1 MTRLKSPKYPN
12 YPLTT
17 AIENIRKIYEA
28 DRTSPLPREVI
39 AKHLGYSGLSGASDS
54 NIATL
59 GQYGLLERVSKGEMK
74 VSQTAVD
81 ILMPES
87 DDQKQ
92 RAINQAAV
100 SPPLFSEIRNHFEGH
115 NPSIQALRTY
125 LLRRDFHDRAIEP
138 VVKSF
143 APTMAMMKKPNET
156 ESGGVPYDKPAES
169 DLPEANDGFGG
180 AAVGDFIQWES
191 GGALQFEKP
200 RRVRW
205 VSDDKSHVAV
215 EGSDT
220 GIPMSQVLTQDAP
233 VATKPQSPPPVI
245 PAMPQDV
252 MKEGQR
258 KAVFPVS
265 EGDVTFV
272 FPEGMTL
279 DGIEELEAYLAV
291 FLKKEKRNAKPN

>member
-12 YPLTT
+12 YPLNT
-17 AIENIRKIYEA
+17 AIDNIRKIYEA
-28 DRTSPLPREVI
+28 DRTSQLPREVI

-59 GQYGLLERVSKGEMK
+59 GQYGLLERVSKGEMR

-81 ILMPES
+81 ILMPENE
-87 DDQKQ
+87 DQKQ

-138 VVKSF
+138 VIKSF
-143 APTMAMMKKPNET
+143 APTMAMMKKQNES
-156 ESGGVPYDKPAES
+156 ESGGVLNEKPTES
-169 DLPEANDGFGG
+169 ELPIANEGVGG
-180 AAVGDFIQWES
+180 AVVGDFIQWES

-220 GIPMSQVLTQDAP
+220 GIPMSQVMLQDAP
-233 VATKPQSPPPVI
+233 VVLKPQSPPPASPAPLQEVI
-245 PAMPQDV
+245 
-252 MKEGQR
+252 KEGQR

-265 EGDVTFV
+265 EGDVTFI

-279 DGIEELEAYLAV
+279 EGIEELEAYLAV
-291 FLKKEKRNAKPN
+291 FLKKEKRNVKSN